1 MVLRIILEDFQDN
14 HVWIE
19 YGSFK
24 VESEK
29 LQYNLLVDD
38 YRGSI
43 PDSFLYHN
51 QQPFSTFDRP
61 NEKYNSTSCAVSMAS
76 GWWFKK

>member
-1 MVLRIILEDFQDN
+1 MVLRIILEDFSDN

-24 VESEK
+24 IESEQLK
-29 LQYNLLVDD
+29 FNLLVDE

-43 PDSFLYHN
+43 SDSFLYHN
-51 QQPFSTFDRP
+51 NQTFSTFDMASD
-61 NEKYNSTSCAVSMAS
+61 KSSSCAKTMAS